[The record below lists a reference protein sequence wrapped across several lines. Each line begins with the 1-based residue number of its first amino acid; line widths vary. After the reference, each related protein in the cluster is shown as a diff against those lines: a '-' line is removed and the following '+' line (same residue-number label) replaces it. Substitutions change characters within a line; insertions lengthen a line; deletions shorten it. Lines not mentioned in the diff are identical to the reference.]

1 MTTLPLL
8 DPIIAGTPRAR
19 FFDVMRFA
27 CPGRTLATLGGI
39 WRSTLDR
46 WVAEGMPAELASIPR
61 LIEHFGLQQHLWGGP
76 QAQVFTFPAFQHTVL
91 RETATTVTYRNEMGI
106 TCTDFKVNAY
116 QSMPH
121 FEAFPVRSRADWRE
135 YRTRLQWDPAR
146 VGAEW
151 EAQVAGWRGREAPLI
166 LALGRVASLYGALRD
181 MVGVEGLSVLFYDDP
196 ELVAEMM
203 DTMVELFLHTTTQL
217 FAHFVPDAVCFW
229 EDMAYK
235 TSSLL
240 GVRQVREFMLP
251 RYQRMTA
258 HLRQLGVPF
267 ILLDSD
273 GCIDQ
278 LIPLWLEAGI
288 DGVVPMEAQAGMDV
302 ARYREQYP
310 RLLMMGGID
319 KKALAEGPAAI
330 DREMDKIARTI
341 ATGGFVPFFDHGLP
355 HDVPY
360 AHFVYFVRRLKEVCE
375 TGESY

>member
-1 MTTLPLL
+1 MHEQPTLEPL
-8 DPIIAGTPRAR
+8 IAGTPRAC

-39 WRSTLDR
+39 WPSTLQR
-46 WVAEGMPAELASIPR
+46 WVEEGLPAELASIPR
-61 LIEHFGLQQHLWGGP
+61 LLEHFGLQPHLWGGP
-76 QAQVFTFPAFQHTVL
+76 QAQVFTFPPFPRTVL
-91 RETATTVTYRNEMGI
+91 RETADTVTYRNEMGI

-121 FEAFPVRSRADWRE
+121 FEAFPVRSRADWQA
-135 YRTRLQWDPAR
+135 YRPRLQWDPAR

-151 EAQVAGWRGREAPLI
+151 QAQVEGWRGRQAPLI

-181 MVGVEGLSVLFYDDP
+181 LVGVEGLSVLFYDDP
-196 ELVAEMM
+196 ALVAEMM
-203 DTMVELFLHTTTQL
+203 DAMVELFLHTTTHL
-217 FAHFVPDAVCFW
+217 FAHFLPDAVCFW

-258 HLRQLGVPF
+258 HLRRLGVPF
-267 ILLDSD
+267 LLLDSD

-330 DREMDKIARTI
+330 DHEIDKIARTI
-341 ATGGFVPFFDHGLP
+341 ASGGLVPFFDHGLP

-360 AHFVYFVRRLKEVCE
+360 AHFRYFVQQLKAVCQPA
-375 TGESY
+375 